1 MPTWTIDTAHS
12 NAEFSVRHMMISTVN
27 GKFDV
32 LEGKLEFD
40 PANPEAASVEA
51 TVDVASI
58 NTSAEDRD
66 NHLRSA
72 DFFDVEN
79 YPTLTF
85 KSTKVEKTADG
96 EGKVTGD
103 LTMRGMTKEVT
114 FDVEYFG
121 EMPKT
126 MFGDRRVGFVGTT
139 KINREDW
146 GLTWN
151 QALETGGVLVSQN
164 VKITVNLQAATAIE
178 EGEAAAAE
186 A

>member
-1 MPTWTIDTAHS
+1 MPIWTIDPAHS

-32 LEGKLEFD
+32 LEGKLDFD

-51 TVDVASI
+51 TIDAASI
-58 NTSAEDRD
+58 NTSATDRD

-72 DFFDVEN
+72 DFFDAET

-85 KSTKVEKTADG
+85 KSTKVEKTG
-96 EGKVTGD
+96 EGEGTVMGE
-103 LTMRGMTKEVT
+103 LTMRGQTKEVT
-114 FDVEYFG
+114 FDIEYFG

-126 MFGDRRVGFVGTT
+126 LFGDRRVGFVGTT

-151 QALETGGVLVSQN
+151 QALETGGVLVSQE

-178 EGEAAAAE
+178 EAAATE

>member
-1 MPTWTIDTAHS
+1 MPIWTIDPAHS

-32 LEGKLEFD
+32 LEGKLDFD
-40 PANPEAASVEA
+40 PANPEVASVEA
-51 TVDVASI
+51 TIDAASI
-58 NTSAEDRD
+58 NTSATDRD

-72 DFFDVEN
+72 DFFDAET

-85 KSTKVEKTADG
+85 KSTKVEKTG
-96 EGKVTGD
+96 EGEGTVMGE
-103 LTMRGMTKEVT
+103 LTMRGQTKEVT
-114 FDVEYFG
+114 FDIEYFG

-126 MFGDRRVGFVGTT
+126 LFGDRRVGFVGTT

-151 QALETGGVLVSQN
+151 QALETGGVLVSQE

-178 EGEAAAAE
+178 EAAATE